1 MEIATTKSLTNLP
14 QNLTPTLSESFS
26 GAKILITRELGRL
39 TLEARSFIQKYFF
52 GLSYGSLK
60 NYLFDTYLSIV
71 YSLLGPGY
79 KNNLN
84 AEEVN
89 LRTF

>member
-39 TLEARSFIQKYFF
+39 TLEACSFIQKYFF

-60 NYLFDTYLSIV
+60 NYLFHTYLSIV

-84 AEEVN
+84 AKEVN